1 VNNTEQFT
9 DTSSAT
15 VNGVN
20 YDITAT
26 FTGGD
31 FPVWMTR
38 ATIASTG
45 QNVEFGQLFSAF
57 GQPADITTNDGETIV
72 SRRELTGENIAGLI
86 ASAIA
91 FINAR
96 SDYWNEYAVI

>member
-38 ATIASTG
+38 ATISGTDE
-45 QNVEFGQLFSAF
+45 NVYFAPLFSIFGQR
-57 GQPADITTNDGETIV
+57 ADITTADGETII
-72 SRRELTGENIAGLI
+72 STRKLTGENITGII
-86 ASAIA
+86 ASATA